1 MKIISIIRKSLLE
14 QIRSYWVLLLTV
26 SMGPFFIMVY
36 YLIIETWTPHYEL
49 SVVNNDKGAQLGD
62 QQINEGDLLIQFL
75 SDELPDTFEIP
86 FSVKKEESVDV
97 AIDKL
102 KQGKTNAL
110 LVIPENFSKRLSLSG
125 SSDTSLIS
133 QVLFYGDLTN
143 TNYLI
148 TAVWANEMFN
158 SYLDFATQ
166 KPSLIEVKE
175 IAIGSSGNIDDF
187 DLIVPGILIVSII
200 MLMFTASIA
209 FVTEVESKTIIRLKL
224 SEMTGFQYLTGV
236 SVIQLIV
243 GVISL
248 LLTLLVA
255 IALGFDYSAPIL
267 LIILISLLTSLS
279 IIAFSLIIAAFTKT
293 ANEVLVV
300 GNFPLFLFMFFTG
313 AAFPLEGKTLFTLG
327 EYSIS
332 IQGLMSPTHAI
343 SALNKILITN
353 LELRDIIPELIA
365 LLILTIFYFAV
376 GLFFFQRR
384 HLRLQNS

>member
-14 QIRSYWVLLLTV
+14 QVRSYWVLFLTV
-26 SMGPFFIMVY
+26 SMGPFFIIVY

-49 SVVNNDKGAQLGD
+49 SVVNNDKGVQLED
-62 QQINEGDLLIQFL
+62 QQINEGDLLFQFL
-75 SDELPDTFEIP
+75 SNELPDTFEIP

-102 KQGKTNAL
+102 KQGKSDAL
-110 LVIPENFSKRLSLSG
+110 LVIPENFSKRLSG

-133 QVLFYGDLTN
+133 QVSFFGDLTN

-158 SYLDFATQ
+158 SYLDFVTQ
-166 KPSLIEVKE
+166 KPRLIEVKE

-267 LIILISLLTSLS
+267 LIILISSLTSLS

-327 EYSIS
+327 RYSVS

>member
-14 QIRSYWVLLLTV
+14 QVRSYWVLFLTV
-26 SMGPFFIMVY
+26 SMGPFFIIVY

-49 SVVNNDKGAQLGD
+49 SVVNNDKGVQLED
-62 QQINEGDLLIQFL
+62 QQINEGDLLFQFL
-75 SDELPDTFEIP
+75 SNELPDTFEIP

-102 KQGKTNAL
+102 KQGKSDAL
-110 LVIPENFSKRLSLSG
+110 LVIPENFSKRLSG

-133 QVLFYGDLTN
+133 QVSFFGDLTN

-158 SYLDFATQ
+158 SYLDFVTQ
-166 KPSLIEVKE
+166 KPRLIEVKE

-327 EYSIS
+327 GYSVS